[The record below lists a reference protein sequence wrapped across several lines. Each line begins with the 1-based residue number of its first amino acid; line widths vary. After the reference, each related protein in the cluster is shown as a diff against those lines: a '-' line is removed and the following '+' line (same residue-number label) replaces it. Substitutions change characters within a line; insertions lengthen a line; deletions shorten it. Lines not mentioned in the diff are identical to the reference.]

1 MFSTTGSLDSSFVQM
16 AKEHLEKYQN
26 LFVAKPNYTFLF
38 EIVDEKDPHI
48 IEEELGE
55 YLLACR
61 DVLTGELVNQDELR
75 HFVGEISKSDDILKQ
90 IKFPQIFRNIA
101 FKEIQKIGF

>member
-1 MFSTTGSLDSSFVQM
+1 MKNIKIYLLS
-16 AKEHLEKYQN
+16 
-26 LFVAKPNYTFLF
+26 KPNYTFLF

-101 FKEIQKIGF
+101 FKEIQKIGFSAIHEGFVVYDLDLKR